1 LKINL
6 TANYSLPIII
16 KSEILH
22 YNDYENRYNDN
33 GGNVFKI
40 EVKIDGEHYKN
51 LAFSK
56 PVIIEDII
64 SKEVISEKAI
74 MAFRTDYRYYNL
86 DEELSEDAKLNCV
99 TYYTTEGYYIYQN
112 TTTFV
117 LCKAFHNI
125 FRQDDNLVIE
135 HSVGDGVYAENVN
148 RQMIT
153 AADVEKIKAEMNS
166 IINNSMPI
174 VKKRISTDEAEPIF
188 EDREDIIANIEHRK
202 HIDIFKCGN
211 YHDYIF
217 GQLSYNTSVIKTF
230 DIIYHSPGIILRFPP
245 KDGFEFRGN
254 YVLPRK
260 LFATHQ
266 EHDKWLNILKVHYVS
281 SLNHEVKK
289 YTISDL
295 IQIEEALHEK
305 KLVDIVDHISRQN
318 DMRLILVAG
327 PSSSGKTTFAKR
339 LCVQLRVNG
348 IIPHIVEMD
357 NYFLP
362 RNKTPKKSNGD
373 FDFETI
379 HALDLDRLNQDLTAL
394 LAGEEV
400 ELPKFNFILGKT
412 QRSYRKIKLDRSHVL
427 VFEGIHGLNDILT
440 AAVPY
445 NQKIRIYVSALNN
458 LNIDAHNRIKTTDTR
473 KLRRLIRDHNFRGY
487 NAEQTL
493 EIWNSVREG
502 EDKNIFPFQENA
514 DFMFNSVLTY
524 EPWVL
529 KKYITPLLESIM
541 PQSPYYTEARRLLQL
556 LDHFMHIQDDLVPN
570 NSILREFIGGS
581 IFKY

>member
-1 LKINL
+1 MFKV
-6 TANYSLPIII
+6 
-16 KSEILH
+16 
-22 YNDYENRYNDN
+22 
-33 GGNVFKI
+33 NVR
-40 EVKIDGEHYKN
+40 IDGEHYKN

-56 PVIIEDII
+56 PV
-64 SKEVISEKAI
+64 KISEIVDEELIEEKVI
-74 MAFRTDYRYYNL
+74 IAFRTDLRYYNP
-86 DEELSEDAKLNCV
+86 DEELNEDTKLNCI
-99 TYYTTEGYYIYQN
+99 TYFTTEGYYIYQN
-112 TTTFV
+112 TATFL
-117 LCKAFHNI
+117 LCKAFHNL
-125 FRQDDNLVIE
+125 FRQEDNLVIE
-135 HSVGDGVYAENVN
+135 HSVGDGVYAENMN
-148 RQMIT
+148 KSIIT
-153 AADVEKIKAEMNS
+153 AEDVEQLKTEMNS
-166 IINNSMPI
+166 IISNSMPI
-174 VKKRISTDEAEPIF
+174 VKKGASADEAEDIF
-188 EDREDIIANIEHRK
+188 KERKDVLANIEHK
-202 HIDIFKCGN
+202 KKIDIFNCGN
-211 YHDYIF
+211 YNDYIF
-217 GQLSYNTSVIKTF
+217 GQLSFNTSIIKKF
-230 DIIYHSPGIILRFPP
+230 DIIYHSPGLILRFPP
-245 KDGFEFRGN
+245 KDGLEFKGE
-254 YVLPRK
+254 YILPRK

-266 EHDKWLNILKVHYVS
+266 EHDKWLNILNVHYVS
-281 SLNHEVKK
+281 SLNRAVKK

-305 KLVDIVDHISRQN
+305 KLVDIVDKISRQK
-318 DMRLILVAG
+318 DVRLILVAG

-348 IIPHIVEMD
+348 IFPHIVEMD

-379 HALDLDRLNQDLTAL
+379 HALDLDRLNQDLNSL
-394 LAGEEV
+394 LAGKEV

-412 QRSYRKIKLDRSHVL
+412 QRSYRRIKLDESHVL

-440 AAVPY
+440 ASVPY

-473 KLRRLIRDHNFRGY
+473 KLRRIIRDHNFRGY

-514 DFMFNSVLTY
+514 DYMFNSVLTY

-529 KKYITPLLESIM
+529 KKYVTPLLEGIM
-541 PQSPYYTEARRLLQL
+541 PQSAYYTEARRLLQL